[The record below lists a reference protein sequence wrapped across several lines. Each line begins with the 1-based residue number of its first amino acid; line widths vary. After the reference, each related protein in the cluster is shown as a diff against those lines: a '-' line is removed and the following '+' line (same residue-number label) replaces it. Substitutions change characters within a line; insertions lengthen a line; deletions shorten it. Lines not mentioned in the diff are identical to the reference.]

1 MLGVRETF
9 PFASLPRFTQGNG
22 LQRRLNS
29 SAEKK
34 EKERQVRIGKR
45 RGGNERPSRTL
56 TEPNEIDINILSA
69 AYG

>member
-1 MLGVRETF
+1 MLGVRETL

-29 SAEKK
+29 AAEKK
-34 EKERQVRIGKR
+34 EKERQVTIGKR

>member
-29 SAEKK
+29 AAEKDK
-34 EKERQVRIGKR
+34 GKR
-45 RGGNERPSRTL
+45 QREGEREKGGNERPSRTL